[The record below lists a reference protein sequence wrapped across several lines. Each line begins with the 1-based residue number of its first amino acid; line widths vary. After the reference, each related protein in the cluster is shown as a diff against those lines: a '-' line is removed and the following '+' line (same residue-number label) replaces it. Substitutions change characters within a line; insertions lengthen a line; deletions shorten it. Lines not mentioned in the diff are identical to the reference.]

1 MITEERRSK
10 IKSEFEN
17 LLIQNGLKRPR
28 VFFKKRFEE
37 RVIAVRLQYA
47 RYIEAEEE
55 RSSQYVQYSK
65 KLNAHWETEEEIPVF
80 EEKKFYF
87 RSLDEFEKQ
96 LIDATKKVKDD
107 SAFSWYMKVDKKLRK
122 EWVTQLVSQATE
134 DCNLIVIKGAYTP
147 YDFNVQKFNQYV
159 NEKRCAVISV
169 MGISPIWI
177 AFNPH
182 EEFDTQYWCMYK
194 SNSKVEFVK

>member
-1 MITEERRSK
+1 MISEARRK
-10 IKSEFEN
+10 TIESEFET
-17 LLIQNGLKRPR
+17 LLNENGVKMPR

-47 RYIEAEEE
+47 RYVEAEEE

-65 KLNAHWETEEEIPVF
+65 ELNEHWETEEEIPVF
-80 EEKKFYF
+80 EEEKFYF

-107 SAFSWYMKVDKKLRK
+107 SAFSWYMKADKKLRK
-122 EWVTQLVSQATE
+122 AWVAELVAQATE
-134 DCNLIVIKGAYTP
+134 ECKLIVIKGAYTP

-159 NEKRCAVISV
+159 TEKKSAVISV

-182 EEFDTQYWCMYK
+182 EEYDTQYWCMYG